1 MVHAIHELRLD
12 GPHDASRTIVLGHG
26 AGDGMDSPFMSF
38 FATGLSERG
47 FRVARFEFPYMADY
61 HKTGRKSPP
70 DRPEVLQATWRQVV
84 EMMESK
90 ILVIGGKS
98 MGGRIA
104 SLIADEADV
113 DGLICLGYPFHPVGK
128 PNQLHEWRKPSLVCK
143 QGVVCA
149 RHEHLQAIKTLTL
162 IVQGERDPFGNRQE
176 VGRYNLS
183 SAIRFQWMED
193 GDHSFK
199 PRKKSGRTQLQN
211 WQAALGEME
220 AFITKLD
227 VQ

>member
-1 MVHAIHELRLD
+1 LELRLD
-12 GPHDASRTIVLGHG
+12 GPDDASRTIVLGHG
-26 AGDGMDSPFMSF
+26 AGDGMGSPFMSF
-38 FATGLSERG
+38 FATGLSKRG
-47 FRVARFEFPYMADY
+47 FRVARFEFPYMANY
-61 HKTGRKSPP
+61 RKTGRKSPP

-128 PNQLHEWRKPSLVCK
+128 PTQLRV
-143 QGVVCA
+143 A
-149 RHEHLQAIKTLTL
+149 HLQAIKTPTL
-162 IVQGERDPFGNRQE
+162 MVQGERDAFGNREE
-176 VGRYNLS
+176 VGGYNLS

-211 WQAALGEME
+211 WQAAL
-220 AFITKLD
+220 
-227 VQ
+227 